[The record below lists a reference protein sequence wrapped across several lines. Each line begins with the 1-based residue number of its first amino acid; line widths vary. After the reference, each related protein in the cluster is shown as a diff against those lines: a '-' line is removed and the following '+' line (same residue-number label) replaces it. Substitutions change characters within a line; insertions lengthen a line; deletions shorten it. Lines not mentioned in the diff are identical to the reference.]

1 MYKAGVESYYKL
13 IVGRLV
19 SLTFF
24 RCYQIYCTVLLHSQC
39 YLVITLTYK
48 LGLNFVQSIDRLK
61 EC

>member
-1 MYKAGVESYYKL
+1 MYKAGVESYCKL

-24 RCYQIYCTVLLHSQC
+24 RCYQIYCTVLIHSQC
-39 YLVITLTYK
+39 YVVIPLTYK